1 MVVINSVIRVYNL
14 IRYMFS
20 SISDLKEDEI
30 LMYKEA
36 LAFSTRVFTDFNPLI
51 VSGYKFLLV
60 YEDCIKR
67 NKRTDLLYG
76 GKLEN
81 KNILNKIYFNILRK
95 RVSNLRS
102 KKSVHI

>member
-1 MVVINSVIRVYNL
+1 MVVINSVRRVYNL
-14 IRYMFS
+14 IRYRFS

-36 LAFSTRVFTDFNPLI
+36 LAFSTRSFSEFNPLI

-60 YEDCIKR
+60 YEDYIKR
-67 NKRTDLLYG
+67 NKRVDLLYG

-95 RVSNLRS
+95 KV
-102 KKSVHI
+102 VI